1 MASDDIRNKLKQ
13 AFPFSAIVG
22 NDNVKKAL
30 MCSLAS
36 PDINSILICG
46 PKGTGKSVIARSVSS
61 IVYDRHIVI
70 LPLNATED
78 QVFGGMDIEKTL
90 KDGKKALSDSIL
102 LRSDKNLLLVE
113 NINLFPEHL
122 LYQIMNVAG
131 VHSNTVEREGIS
143 DTHDCDFLLIAT
155 MDPAEGGL
163 SEHLLDRFD
172 VCVFTSNIDDEELR
186 GGIISRRLR
195 YEADP
200 DIFAEEHSK
209 EDAQI
214 AERIMKARARAR
226 FTRVPE
232 GYCGAISQV
241 CNELNVAGHRGDISV
256 MNAACAIAA
265 LDDRDMTNLDDLKDA
280 AAICLEHRRNDRSED
295 QQQPPPDPPQQDD
308 EEEQPPEDNDDHPGE
323 NDDRDQ
329 DGQQDQQHD
338 QEQDQEQTPL
348 PPPPQSSDE
357 DAKEQVFSI
366 GDTFKV
372 IDYMP
377 KSEKIPNTS
386 KSGRHTQSRSN
397 DKTGKCIGY
406 RIPKGKVN
414 DISLC
419 ASIRAAAPYQLLRDH
434 DDMAIVLK
442 MDDLREKVREKKQG
456 NSILFLVDG
465 SGSIG
470 AQKRMVA
477 VKGAILSMLKD
488 AYQKRDE
495 IGMAVFRTD
504 RAEEILP
511 LTKSILKAYNVLA
524 EIPTGGKTPL
534 VHGLL
539 KGREILKDKATKD
552 SHPVMIILSD
562 GRCNVPYTSGMKPI
576 DEMLSTARSLSQ
588 SNMKFIVIDT
598 ETGRIR
604 FGLALELCRAL
615 NGTYLCLEDLNSEYI
630 EHSVRLAME
639 DV

>member
-1 MASDDIRNKLKQ
+1 MASDDIRNKLNP

-22 NDNVKKAL
+22 NDNVKQAL
-30 MCSLAS
+30 ICSLTSSA
-36 PDINSILICG
+36 INSMLICG

-61 IVYDRHIVI
+61 ISGDKKII
-70 LPLNATED
+70 TLPLNATED
-78 QVFGGMDIEKTL
+78 QIFGGMDIEKTL
-90 KDGKKALSDSIL
+90 KDGKKILSDSIL
-102 LRSDKNLLLVE
+102 IRSNKNILLVE
-113 NINLFPEHL
+113 NINLFPEYV
-122 LYQIMNVAG
+122 LYQIMNVAC
-131 VHSNTVEREGIS
+131 VRSNRVEREGIS

-172 VCVFTSNIDDEELR
+172 VCVFTSNIKDEELR
-186 GGIISRRLR
+186 REIIQRRLR
-195 YEADP
+195 YETYPERFLKEYYKKD
-200 DIFAEEHSK
+200 EEITEK
-209 EDAQI
+209 I
-214 AERIMKARARAR
+214 IKASSRVRY
-226 FTRVPE
+226 TRVPD

-256 MNAACAIAA
+256 MNTACAIAA
-265 LDDRDMTNLDDLKDA
+265 LDNRDITNLDDLKEA
-280 AAICLEHRRNDRSED
+280 ASICLEHRRNDHNKNKQPVSE
-295 QQQPPPDPPQQDD
+295 
-308 EEEQPPEDNDDHPGE
+308 
-323 NDDRDQ
+323 
-329 DGQQDQQHD
+329 
-338 QEQDQEQTPL
+338 
-348 PPPPQSSDE
+348 PPQSDNPNKNQPSENNDSDDDQKDKNDNLQNNKQQEQESQQQMPIPPPKKSE
-357 DAKEQVFSI
+357 DETKEQVFSI

-372 IDYMP
+372 IDYIP
-377 KSEKIPNTS
+377 QGAKIPNTS
-386 KSGRHTQSRSN
+386 KAGRHTQSKSI

-419 ASIRAAAPYQLLRDH
+419 ASIRAAAPHQLWRGEH
-434 DDMAIVLK
+434 KNMAIILK

-456 NSILFLVDG
+456 SSILFLVDG

-470 AQKRMVA
+470 AEKRMVA

-495 IGMAVFRTD
+495 IGMTVFRID
-504 RAEEILP
+504 RAEEILS

-539 KGREILKDKATKD
+539 KGHEILKDKMTKD
-552 SHPVMIILSD
+552 SHSVMVILSD
-562 GRCNVPYTSGMKPI
+562 GKCNVSYTQGIKPI

-588 SNMKFIVIDT
+588 SNIKYIVIDT
-598 ETGRIR
+598 EIGRIR

-615 NGTYLCLEDLNSEYI
+615 NGTYLCLEELNAEYI
-630 EHSVRLAME
+630 EHSVRSAMK
-639 DV
+639 DM